1 MNRSNVI
8 AIIILVLLVGLSA
21 WLGKSFENEDDDQA
35 ATTNP
40 DGVDYYMENFTIT
53 SMNQQGQP
61 RQDLSA
67 ARMEH
72 YSSDDST
79 ALTEPRIVVYKEGTA
94 PWHINANRGWISAD
108 GEIVLLK
115 GNVTIERPAEN
126 NKGTMKLSTS
136 ELRIRPDD
144 EYAET
149 DKAVVMEG
157 DGTQTQAIGMRAYM
171 KQGKLHLLNRVRGR
185 YE

>member
-8 AIIILVLLVGLSA
+8 IFIILLLLVGLSA
-21 WLGKSFENEDDDQA
+21 WLGKSFKTGDDDQT
-35 ATTNP
+35 ATSDP
-40 DGVDYYMENFTIT
+40 DGIDYYMENFTIS
-53 SMNQQGQP
+53 SMNLQGQP

-67 ARMEH
+67 IRMEH

-79 ALTEPRIVVYKEGTA
+79 ALTEPRIVVYKEDTA
-94 PWHINANRGWISAD
+94 PWYINANRGWISAD

-126 NKGTMKLSTS
+126 HKGTMKISTS

-149 DKAVVMEG
+149 DKAIVMEG
-157 DGTQTQAIGMRAYM
+157 DGTRTEAVGMRAYM
-171 KQGKLHLLNRVRGR
+171 KQGKLHLLNRVRGH